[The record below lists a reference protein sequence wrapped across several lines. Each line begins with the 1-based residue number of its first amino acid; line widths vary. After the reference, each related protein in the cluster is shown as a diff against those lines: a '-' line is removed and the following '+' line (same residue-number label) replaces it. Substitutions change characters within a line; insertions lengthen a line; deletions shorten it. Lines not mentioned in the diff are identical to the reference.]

1 MNARLKLNSANIQG
15 ALIVAG
21 LVGWAFGSWIVFI
34 AVAAVLLASAHYEG
48 SIRRTPKARK

>member
-15 ALIVAG
+15 ALVVAG

-48 SIRRTPKARK
+48 SIRRTTKPRK

>member
-21 LVGWAFGSWIVFI
+21 LVGWAFGSWIVFGV
-34 AVAAVLLASAHYEG
+34 VAAVLLVSAHYEG
-48 SIRRTPKARK
+48 SIRTTTKPRK

>member
-21 LVGWAFGSWIVFI
+21 LVGWAIGSWIVFI
-34 AVAAVLLASAHYEG
+34 AVAAVLLVSAHYVG
-48 SIRRTPKARK
+48 AIRRTTKPRK